1 MHAIS
6 TTASGRRRRRGES
19 VGLTLDSPEHLME
32 LFLNGDAR
40 AFERLFRQLSPRVM
54 AALVHMSGDARLAED
69 LTQTVFLKLYRS
81 RAGYQRG
88 MLVMPWVFAI
98 ARNTFIDHR
107 RQVRRR
113 PESLSSDGTLPE
125 PEPEEPNP
133 IDRGAQRAL
142 HDVLQSLPSAQREA
156 LLLLKVQGLSLAEA
170 AGLCGTSP
178 ASIKMRV
185 HRAYRNI
192 REALVTNI
200 PGRPKLPPDN
210 IPGRPAKLPP
220 DNIPGRPA
228 KLPPGRHGS

>member
-1 MHAIS
+1 MHAVS
-6 TTASGRRRRRGES
+6 TTASGRRRRGES
-19 VGLTLDSPEHLME
+19 VGLTLDPPEQLME
-32 LFLNGDAR
+32 AFLNGDAR

-69 LTQTVFLKLYRS
+69 LTQIVFLKLYRS

-98 ARNTFIDHR
+98 ARNTFLDHR
-107 RQVRRR
+107 RHVRRR

-125 PEPEEPNP
+125 PEPVEPSV
-133 IDRGAQRAL
+133 IDRSAHKAL
-142 HDVLQSLPSAQREA
+142 YDVLQGLPSAQREA
-156 LLLLKVQGLSLAEA
+156 LVLLKVQGLSLAEA

-192 REALVTNI
+192 REALVSNL
-200 PGRPKLPPDN
+200 PGQRSGKPRP
-210 IPGRPAKLPP
+210 
-220 DNIPGRPA
+220 
-228 KLPPGRHGS
+228 